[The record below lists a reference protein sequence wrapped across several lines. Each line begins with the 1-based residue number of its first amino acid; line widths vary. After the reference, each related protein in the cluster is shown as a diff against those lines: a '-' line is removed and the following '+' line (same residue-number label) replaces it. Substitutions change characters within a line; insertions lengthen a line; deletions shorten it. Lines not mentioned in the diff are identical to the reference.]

1 MHPTDDIDANA
12 PMAGQ
17 PRTYSQ
23 NSGQLRDVSTK
34 EAGALCRPGRT
45 EEEEKV
51 WSEGVS
57 DPAPAPF
64 GPLRAGSLTP
74 TCLVSVVLEE
84 AARMRVQIVTGCMP
98 NSEPRSCPVRAPAKD
113 VMINARAVS
122 YRRHNRCS
130 FFVAHRSCSRA

>member
-1 MHPTDDIDANA
+1 MHPTDDVDANE

-23 NSGQLRDVSTK
+23 NSEQLRDGSIK

-51 WSEGVS
+51 WSGGVS
-57 DPAPAPF
+57 DPAPALF

-74 TCLVSVVLEE
+74 ICLVTVVQEV
-84 AARMRVQIVTGCMP
+84 AARMCAQIVTG
-98 NSEPRSCPVRAPAKD
+98 SASRSLLG
-113 VMINARAVS
+113 
-122 YRRHNRCS
+122 
-130 FFVAHRSCSRA
+130 AHRPTS